1 MQKLQQP
8 VTALPHGGVQRRRAA
23 PLAGAAKVGFLHT
36 GERPLLIGEV
46 SPFSVFPTKH
56 TMVRL
61 GPKPP
66 QHRKGTFTDVP
77 PALLAEV
84 ETLEGLLTIKGE
96 KLQQITDHFITELDK
111 GLSKKGGNIP
121 MIPGWV
127 LDFPTG
133 HETGDYLAI
142 DLGGTNL
149 RVVLVKLL
157 GNSKFDTTQSKY
169 ALPKHMR
176 EASADELWEFIADCL
191 DKFVKEFFP
200 DGVEKPL
207 PLGFTFS
214 YPATQNNIT
223 EGILQRWTKGFNIEG
238 VEGHDVVPM
247 LQAAI
252 EKLNVPVEVVA
263 LINDTTGTLVA
274 SMYADPET
282 KMGLIFGTGVNG
294 AYYDVCGDIPK
305 LEGRLAD
312 DVASDA
318 PMAINC
324 EYGSFDN
331 EHLVLPR
338 TKYDIQI
345 DAESPRPGQQAFEK
359 MISGY
364 YLGEVLRLILVELA
378 DEKKLI
384 FPGQDL
390 AKLHEPYVMDTS
402 FPARIEEDP
411 FENLS
416 DVQDLFADSLGIQ
429 TTTPERKIV
438 RKLAELIG
446 ERSARLSICGIAAI
460 CKKRGYK
467 TAHCAADGSVYQKYP
482 GFKERAAKGLRDI
495 FEWTEAEDPIVIVPA
510 EDGSGVGAAVIAAL
524 TEKRIKDGKSVGVR
538 V

>member
-1 MQKLQQP
+1 
-8 VTALPHGGVQRRRAA
+8 
-23 PLAGAAKVGFLHT
+23 
-36 GERPLLIGEV
+36 
-46 SPFSVFPTKH
+46 
-56 TMVRL
+56 MVRL

-77 PALLAEV
+77 QVLLDEV
-84 ETLEGLLTIKGE
+84 KSLETLLTVSSE
-96 KLQQITDHFITELDK
+96 TLQKITDHFVTELDK

-133 HETGDYLAI
+133 QETGDYLAI

-149 RVVLVKLL
+149 RVVLVTLK
-157 GNSKFDTTQSKY
+157 GNHKFQTVQSKY
-169 ALPKHMR
+169 ALAKHMR
-176 EASADELWEFIADCL
+176 TALADELWGFIADCL
-191 DKFVKEFFP
+191 KKFIEEFYP
-200 DGVEKPL
+200 DGVAAPL

-214 YPATQNNIT
+214 YPASQDKIT
-223 EGILQRWTKGFNIEG
+223 EGILQTWTKGFDIAG

-247 LQAAI
+247 LQAALK
-252 EKLNVPVEVVA
+252 KLDVPVEVVA

-274 SMYADPET
+274 SMYTDEDT

-294 AYYDVCGDIPK
+294 AYYDVCGLVPK
-305 LEGRLAD
+305 LEGRLCD
-312 DVASDA
+312 DIEDQT
-318 PMAINC
+318 PLAINC

-338 TKYDIQI
+338 TRFDIQI
-345 DAESPRPGQQAFEK
+345 DAESPRPGEQSFEK

-364 YLGEVLRLILVELA
+364 YLGEVLRLMLIELT
-378 DEKKLI
+378 DKGLI
-384 FPGQDL
+384 FHGQDVS
-390 AKLHEPYVMDTS
+390 KLREPFVMDTS
-402 FPARIEEDP
+402 FPSRVEEDP

-416 DVQDLFADSLGIQ
+416 DVQELFQTSLDIQ
-429 TTTPERKIV
+429 TTTPERKII

-495 FEWTEAEDPIVIVPA
+495 FGWADDEVDPIIIVPA

-524 TEKRIKDGKSVGVR
+524 TEKRLKNGKSVGVKI
-538 V
+538 

>member
-1 MQKLQQP
+1 
-8 VTALPHGGVQRRRAA
+8 
-23 PLAGAAKVGFLHT
+23 
-36 GERPLLIGEV
+36 
-46 SPFSVFPTKH
+46 
-56 TMVRL
+56 MVRL

-77 PALLAEV
+77 EELIEQLRHFEQI
-84 ETLEGLLTIKGE
+84 LTVSPE
-96 KLQQITDHFITELDK
+96 KLRQITDHFIGELNK

-133 HETGDYLAI
+133 NETGDYLAI

-149 RVVLVKLL
+149 RVVLVKLM
-157 GNSKFDTTQSKY
+157 GNHKFDTTQSKF
-169 ALPKHMR
+169 ALPKHLR
-176 EASADELWEFIADCL
+176 TGTSEQLWSFIAECL
-191 DKFVKEFFP
+191 QKFIEEFYP
-200 DGVEKPL
+200 DGVSAPL

-214 YPATQNNIT
+214 YPASQDNIT
-223 EGILQRWTKGFNIEG
+223 EGILQRWTKGFDIEG
-238 VEGHDVVPM
+238 VEGKDVVPM
-247 LQAAI
+247 LQGAI
-252 EKLNVPVEVVA
+252 QKLNVPVKVVA

-274 SMYADPET
+274 SMYTDAET

-305 LEGRLAD
+305 LEGRLCD
-312 DVASDA
+312 DVTPET

-338 TKYDIQI
+338 TEYDLVI
-345 DAESPRPGQQAFEK
+345 DKESPRPGQQSFEK

-364 YLGEVLRLILVELA
+364 YLGEVLRLILL
-378 DEKKLI
+378 DLHKKGLVLKN
-384 FPGQDL
+384 QDL
-390 AKLHEPYVMDTS
+390 SKLDEAYVMDAS
-402 FPARIEEDP
+402 YPSRIEQDP

-416 DVQDLFADSLGIQ
+416 DVQDLFRDNLGIE
-429 TTTPERKIV
+429 TTIAERKFI

-446 ERSARLSICGIAAI
+446 ERSARLSVCGIAAI

-495 FEWTEAEDPIVIVPA
+495 FGWADNEEDPIVIVPA

-524 TEKRIKDGKSVGVR
+524 TEKRLDAGKSVGVKQ
-538 V
+538 

>member
-1 MQKLQQP
+1 
-8 VTALPHGGVQRRRAA
+8 
-23 PLAGAAKVGFLHT
+23 
-36 GERPLLIGEV
+36 
-46 SPFSVFPTKH
+46 
-56 TMVRL
+56 MVRL
-61 GPKPP
+61 GPKAP

-77 PALLAEV
+77 QALLDEIK
-84 ETLEGLLTIKGE
+84 ELDGLLTVSGD
-96 KLQQITDHFITELDK
+96 KLKEITEVFISELDK
-111 GLSKKGGNIP
+111 GLSKAGGNIP

-133 HETGDYLAI
+133 KETGDYLAI

-157 GNSKFDTTQSKY
+157 GDSKFDTTQSKY

-176 EASADELWEFIADCL
+176 QASADELWNFIAECL
-191 DKFVKEFFP
+191 QKFVQEFYP
-200 DGVEKPL
+200 DGVESPL

-214 YPATQNNIT
+214 YPASQDNIT
-223 EGILQRWTKGFNIEG
+223 EGVLQRWTKGFDIPG

-247 LQAAI
+247 LQTAI
-252 EKLNVPVEVVA
+252 QKLNVPIKVVA

-305 LEGRLAD
+305 LEGRLCD
-312 DVASDA
+312 DVSADT

-331 EHLVLPR
+331 EHVVLPR
-338 TKYDIQI
+338 TKYDLQI
-345 DAESPRPGQQAFEK
+345 DAESPRPGQQSFEK

-364 YLGEVLRLILVELA
+364 YLGEVLRLVLLDLA
-378 DEKKLI
+378 EQKKLI
-384 FPGQDL
+384 FAGQDL
-390 AKLHEPYVMDTS
+390 SKLHEPYVMDAS
-402 FPARIEEDP
+402 YPSKIELDP

-416 DVQDLFADSLGIQ
+416 EVQDLFLDSFGIE
-429 TTTPERKIV
+429 TTTPERKVI
-438 RKLAELIG
+438 RRLAELIG
-446 ERSARLSICGIAAI
+446 ERSSRLSVCGIAAI

-482 GFKERAAKGLRDI
+482 GFKERAAVALRDI
-495 FEWTEAEDPIVIVPA
+495 FGWADDEEDPITIVPA

-524 TEKRIKDGKSVGVR
+524 TEKRLLANKSVGVKI
-538 V
+538 